1 MCIRTSRSVACILLI
16 TASASADF
24 VGVTTVNKDDPE
36 TVFLCNEA
44 NGAFNFGFGPLTV
57 CNVFAV
63 FDNPDNALLS
73 VGNADLQVYDGV
85 SPSVFFQHPLNF
97 VVTSPSCTFVG
108 FFPDLICDTFIT
120 IGYKCGPEPAG
131 TDQSKPGAEFD
142 AGEFNLYGHIVGGW
156 FNANPA
162 NGQGEAGTWPD
173 LKVLF
178 LQSAMHLGHIMSG
191 DIDLFWRDEYNGVTY
206 AELDVPI
213 ECAVWKPDGVPC
225 DDGDPCTG
233 NPGPGGDVWMDG
245 VCGGLPTD
253 CDDANPCT
261 DDACDPLGGCVNT
274 PNDLN
279 SCDDSDVCNGNEMCV
294 GGTCQAGI
302 PLGCDDANNCTDDDC
317 DPVAGCFSTPVNCD
331 DSDACTTDSCDPLTG
346 LCVHDPIDCDD
357 GNVCNGE
364 ESCDPDEGEC
374 LPGDPLNCDDG
385 DACTIDHCDPVA
397 GCIGPWEPLDCDDG
411 DACTE
416 DGCDPDTGCT
426 HEDIECP
433 KGQVCDPASGG
444 CVEDQAPCECVKG
457 RVTLC
462 HIPPGSLDNARS
474 ITVGCA
480 ARDKHMAHGD
490 TCGPCE

>member
-1 MCIRTSRSVACILLI
+1 MNDWKWAITLAACCCISLTVAP
-16 TASASADF
+16 SASADF
-24 VGVTTVNKDDPE
+24 VGVTTVIKDDPD
-36 TVFLCNEA
+36 TVALCNS
-44 NGAFNFGFGPLTV
+44 GAGPFNFGFGPISV

-85 SPSVFFQHPLNF
+85 SPSVFFQHPFNF

-178 LQSAMHLGHIMSG
+178 LQSAMHLGHFMSG

-233 NPGPGGDVWMDG
+233 NPGPDGDVWMDG
-245 VCGGLPTD
+245 VCGGP
-253 CDDANPCT
+253 
-261 DDACDPLGGCVNT
+261 
-274 PNDLN
+274 
-279 SCDDSDVCNGNEMCV
+279 
-294 GGTCQAGI
+294 
-302 PLGCDDANNCTDDDC
+302 
-317 DPVAGCFSTPVNCD
+317 PV
-331 DSDACTTDSCDPLTG
+331 
-346 LCVHDPIDCDD
+346 DCDD
-357 GNVCNGE
+357 GNVCTDDF
-364 ESCDPDEGEC
+364 CDPSSGEC
-374 LPGDPLNCDDG
+374 VNQPNDNPCPTDTDG
-385 DACTIDHCDPVA
+385 DGDTDAADLAVLLGNWGAC
-397 GCIGPWEPLDCDDG
+397 GPGE
-411 DACTE
+411 
-416 DGCDPDTGCT
+416 
-426 HEDIECP
+426 
-433 KGQVCDPASGG
+433 
-444 CVEDQAPCECVKG
+444 PCEC
-457 RVTLC
+457 
-462 HIPPGSLDNARS
+462 LDNDTSGS
-474 ITVGCA
+474 IGAFDLAVLLGNW
-480 ARDKHMAHGD
+480 
-490 TCGPCE
+490 GPCL